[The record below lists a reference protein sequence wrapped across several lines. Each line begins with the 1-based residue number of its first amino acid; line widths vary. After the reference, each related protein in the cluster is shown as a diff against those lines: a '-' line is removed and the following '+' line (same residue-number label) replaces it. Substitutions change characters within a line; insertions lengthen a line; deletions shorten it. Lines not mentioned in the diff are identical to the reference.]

1 VAGDM
6 MPRFIAKSSEESSR
20 STPSYS
26 SEISAVF
33 GGHVL
38 RHSHASRQVDQR
50 TPARIL
56 SSILGHR
63 DWESTSTY
71 TRVAVERLRG
81 LALPVPR

>member
-1 VAGDM
+1 MPHVA
-6 MPRFIAKSSEESSR
+6 FSSSAIR
-20 STPSYS
+20 YA
-26 SEISAVF
+26 IRKYARKAGLQAAVF